1 MKFDKFGNRVTKT
14 PEEIKAE
21 KRAKDISEKALKS
34 IHEQQREE
42 VETRLDIIY
51 DLKRKYGNNKKYSR
65 YRKLAW
71 L

>member
-42 VETRLDIIY
+42 V
-51 DLKRKYGNNKKYSR
+51 K
-65 YRKLAW
+65 
-71 L
+71 